1 MGRRTHALIIATLG
15 ILLLIIVLQ
24 NSEPTPTN
32 ILFFTFT
39 MPRALLLFATA
50 LVGFI
55 IGVLA
60 TFRLRR

>member
-1 MGRRTHALIIATLG
+1 
-15 ILLLIIVLQ
+15 
-24 NSEPTPTN
+24 
-32 ILFFTFT
+32 